1 MNQMK
6 EEAEMSS
13 ADRIRVMVVD
23 DHPIVRS
30 GLRDVLEASG
40 RLEVVGQAGD
50 GEEAVRTVEGLGPE
64 VIVMDVMM
72 PRKDGV
78 DACREIMELLPGIRV
93 LMLTASTEEDAVIE
107 AVAAGATGY
116 LEKYSPPEELVEAV
130 LDVAAGRLRIPEKAV
145 REAFAMVRSARELA
159 SRQALDELTT
169 VERETLAL
177 FASGM
182 SYARIA
188 EARGN
193 STATVRNTLYRIQDK
208 LRVKTKP
215 ELVTWAVRNGLLDDA
230 DVAVGRDSQVPPG
243 E

>member
-1 MNQMK
+1 
-6 EEAEMSS
+6 MSS

-145 REAFAMVRSARELA
+145 REAFALVRSARELA

-230 DVAVGRDSQVPPG
+230 DVAVGP
-243 E
+243 

>member
-1 MNQMK
+1 
-6 EEAEMSS
+6 MSS

-145 REAFAMVRSARELA
+145 REAFALVRSARELA

-208 LRVKTKP
+208 LGVKTKP

-230 DVAVGRDSQVPPG
+230 DVAVGP
-243 E
+243 